1 MKANFK
7 KLTSILCV
15 AAILVSSI
23 SVAAYA
29 CLFCGETTTETPT
42 ESTTIEEPST
52 EPPVETTQPP
62 VETTTKP
69 SKPVPPP
76 KIPPTDSF

>member
-1 MKANFK
+1 MKTGLK

-15 AAILVSSI
+15 VAILVASI
-23 SVAAYA
+23 SVAAFA
-29 CLFCGETTTETPT
+29 CLFCDETTTETPT

-52 EPPVETTQPP
+52 SLPE
-62 VETTTKP
+62 
-69 SKPVPPP
+69 PVPPP

>member
-1 MKANFK
+1 MKANLK

-15 AAILVSSI
+15 VAILVSSVSI
-23 SVAAYA
+23 AAFA
-29 CLFCGETTTETPT
+29 CLFCDEITTETPT
-42 ESTTIEEPST
+42 ESTTIEEP
-52 EPPVETTQPP
+52 TTQ
-62 VETTTKP
+62 P

>member
-1 MKANFK
+1 MKASFK

-15 AAILVSSI
+15 VAVLVASI
-23 SVAAYA
+23 SVAAFA
-29 CLFCGETTTETPT
+29 CLFCDETTTETPT

-52 EPPVETTQPP
+52 SPPE
-62 VETTTKP
+62 
-69 SKPVPPP
+69 PVPPP